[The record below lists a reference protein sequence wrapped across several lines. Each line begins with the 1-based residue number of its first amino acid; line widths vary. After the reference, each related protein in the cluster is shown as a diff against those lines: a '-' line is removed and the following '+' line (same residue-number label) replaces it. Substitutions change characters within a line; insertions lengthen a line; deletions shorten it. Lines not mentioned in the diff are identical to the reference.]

1 MTLGSGEARG
11 LGFGFWGLGVGMWD
25 RNEKLQ
31 AVWISHFDARFQEVL
46 GFKRFW
52 VQDVY
57 LPLLNEYGTHTRQSR
72 PDFGCGFEVKVPKR
86 FQVVPISL
94 GNISFDLGAGV
105 HHSF

>member
-1 MTLGSGEARG
+1 MKNCKLCGSVILT
-11 LGFGFWGLGVGMWD
+11 LGFGV
-25 RNEKLQ
+25 E
-31 AVWISHFDARFQEVL
+31 
-46 GFKRFW
+46 RFW

-57 LPLLNEYGTHTRQSR
+57 LPMSNEYGTHTRQSR